1 MPKKLLVD
9 RRRET
14 KMFIKEGDKSEL
26 FIAGIEAARD
36 GRGLFLAD
44 RDNKKVKYFNR
55 ETETISV
62 LCSSDFY
69 VSNLLLLADGSAFA
83 AFEKKGNGFFFDF

>member
-1 MPKKLLVD
+1 
-9 RRRET
+9 
-14 KMFIKEGDKSEL
+14 MFIKKGDKSVL
-26 FIAGIEAARD
+26 FITGIEASRD

-44 RDNKKVKYFNR
+44 FYNKKVKYFNR

-83 AFEKKGNGFFFDF
+83 AFEKTSTGFFFDF